1 MGTREKNLPYRV
13 LRNRSNTGNG
23 DNIGLT
29 TSQMPM
35 VNISIKFF
43 IHFKFIDLL
52 FLIFSL
58 GLFLDCSHSNN
69 VRNKLD
75 QDGNIRDNYRKDRES
90 PAMLETYIGYAS
102 YYADE
107 FHGRLTAS
115 GEVFD
120 MNELTAAHRTL
131 PFGTIC
137 RVTNLK
143 NEKSVV
149 VRINDRG
156 PFVENRI
163 LDLSRAAAKAIGA
176 ISSGVV
182 QIKLEIISKPTQ
194 N

>member
-1 MGTREKNLPYRV
+1 
-13 LRNRSNTGNG
+13 
-23 DNIGLT
+23 
-29 TSQMPM
+29 MPM
-35 VNISIKFF
+35 VNFSTKFF
-43 IHFKFIDLL
+43 IHFKFIYFL

-75 QDGNIRDNYRKDRES
+75 QDENVRDSYRKNRVNL
-90 PAMLETYIGYAS
+90 AKVETYFGYAS

-137 RVTNLK
+137 RVTNLENK
-143 NEKSVV
+143 KSVM

>member
-1 MGTREKNLPYRV
+1 
-13 LRNRSNTGNG
+13 
-23 DNIGLT
+23 
-29 TSQMPM
+29 MPM

-43 IHFKFIDLL
+43 IHFKFIDIL

-69 VRNKLD
+69 IRNKLD
-75 QDGNIRDNYRKDRES
+75 QDGNIRDNYRNDRES